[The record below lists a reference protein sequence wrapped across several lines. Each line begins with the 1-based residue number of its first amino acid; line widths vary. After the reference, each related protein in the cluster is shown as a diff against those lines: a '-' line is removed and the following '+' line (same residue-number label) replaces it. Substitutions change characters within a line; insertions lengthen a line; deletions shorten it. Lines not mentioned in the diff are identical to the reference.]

1 MELMVPHNRTY
12 KIGPFYSSE
21 IEIIDITKAWIAI
34 SVAFAIINVGVSA
47 VFNIKFLTSFLFSA
61 ITVGLGFIAHEMGHK
76 VVAQKYG
83 CFAEFRA
90 DNMMLIFAIVLAI
103 AIRIVFA
110 APGAVMISGH
120 QVDRKRL
127 GYIGAA
133 GPIMSLSIAL
143 IFFILYLVSNPL
155 SLLGT
160 VSGYGFAINSFIA
173 LFNMI
178 PFGMFDGYKIFQ
190 GSKMMWLVMTVIA
203 GIATWYSWVLF

>member
-1 MELMVPHNRTY
+1 MITPHRTY

-21 IEIIDITKAWIAI
+21 VEITDLAKAWIAI

-47 VFNIKFLTSFLFSA
+47 VFSINFLMYFLLSA

-76 VVAQKYG
+76 VIAQKYG

-90 DNMMLIFAIVLAI
+90 DNMMLVFAIVLAI

-143 IFFILYLVSNPL
+143 IFLILYLVSNPL
-155 SLLGT
+155 SLLGK

-190 GSKMMWLVMTVIA
+190 GSKIMWVVMTAIA
-203 GIATWYSWVLF
+203 GIATWYSGALF

>member
-1 MELMVPHNRTY
+1 MELVTPHRTY

-21 IEIIDITKAWIAI
+21 IEITDLTKAWIAI
-34 SVAFAIINVGVSA
+34 SAAFAIVLGGASA
-47 VFNIKFLTSFLFSA
+47 IFSLKFLTFFFISA
-61 ITVGLGFIAHEMGHK
+61 ITVGLGFILHEMGHK

-90 DNMMLIFAIVLAI
+90 DNMMLIFAIALSFLGF
-103 AIRIVFA
+103 VFA

-120 QVDRKRL
+120 HVDRKRL

-155 SLLGT
+155 SLLGK

-190 GSKMMWLVMTVIA
+190 GSKIMWVVMTAIA
-203 GIATWYSWVLF
+203 GIATWYSGALF